1 MGRRRRESEEER
13 ERERKMEGEGR
24 EKERGGETAAT
35 AVISALLIEE
45 EVVNNLDQTRRAE
58 LNQFVFIFRY
68 ILTF

>member
-1 MGRRRRESEEER
+1 MGRRRREREEER
-13 ERERKMEGEGR
+13 ERERKMGERR
-24 EKERGGETAAT
+24 ERKRERGETAAT
-35 AVISALLIEE
+35 AVSALLIEE

>member
-13 ERERKMEGEGR
+13 ERERKMGERR
-24 EKERGGETAAT
+24 ERKRERGETAAT

-45 EVVNNLDQTRRAE
+45 EVVNNLDHIRRAE
-58 LNQFVFIFRY
+58 LNQFMFIFSY

>member
-1 MGRRRRESEEER
+1 MVHPSMRSVQR
-13 ERERKMEGEGR
+13 ERERGKRGERKR
-24 EKERGGETAAT
+24 ERGETAAT